1 MARLDEMDLNEISV
15 NYKSIFYSLLSD
27 KVFDEIKIE
36 IEKIYEEYITYI
48 NKKYKVKKGT
58 FGRGEL
64 KWGRNMIWGWYI
76 ELLIKEVLIQNN
88 TVKKVDF
95 LGGDSSH
102 KFNYN
107 AETKIISVDGVK
119 NTQPDF
125 LIELKNGKSF
135 CIELKTAA
143 AGVFSV
149 KKGNVQ
155 QLYMETAYNNRIT
168 IIMMIDLEN
177 QLYSLE
183 NLNYFNLSKPFV
195 NQRMEGQLCYHFPSP
210 EDKIEYL
217 TKQDFNEYLDDKIFN
232 LDSIKK
238 LKALK
243 KAEDINDKRFIKII
257 KNKISIEKKIE
268 ERDLHL
274 DDMNIGINKI
284 ETKYPE
290 VNMSWDEIYTQLGV
304 E

>member
-1 MARLDEMDLNEISV
+1 MARLDEMDLNEISIK
-15 NYKSIFYSLLSD
+15 YKSIFHNLIAD
-27 KVFDEIKIE
+27 QKFNEIKIE
-36 IEKIYEEYITYI
+36 IEKIYDEYITYT

-76 ELLIKEVLIQNN
+76 EALIREVLLQNKTISN
-88 TVKKVDF
+88 VDF

-102 KFNYN
+102 KFSYN
-107 AETKIISVDGVK
+107 EETKIISVDGIK

-125 LIELKNGKSF
+125 LIELKNGKNF
-135 CIELKTAA
+135 CLELKTAA

-168 IIMMIDLEN
+168 VIMMIDLEN

-183 NLNYFNLSKPFV
+183 NLSYFNVSKPFV

-210 EDKIEYL
+210 EDRIEYL
-217 TKQDFNEYLDDKIFN
+217 IEQDFNEYLDDEIFN

-257 KNKISIEKKIE
+257 KNKISIEKKKE
-268 ERDLHL
+268 DRDLHI
-274 DDMNIGINKI
+274 DNMNISINKI
-284 ETKYPE
+284 EVKYPE
-290 VNMSWDEIYTQLGV
+290 VNMSWDEIYNKLGI